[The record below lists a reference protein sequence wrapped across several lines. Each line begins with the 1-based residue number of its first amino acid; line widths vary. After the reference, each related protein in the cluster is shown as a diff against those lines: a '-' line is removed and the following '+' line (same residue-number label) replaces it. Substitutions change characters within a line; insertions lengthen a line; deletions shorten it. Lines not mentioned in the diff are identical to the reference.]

1 MGKIEKLS
9 DEQIQARLG
18 DIPGWKIVADKLHR
32 EFQFKNFAEAFG
44 FMTSLALHAEAKGH
58 HPEWFNVYNRVV
70 IDLNAHDVGGLSAF
84 DCEFTAAA
92 NALYGR

>member
-1 MGKIEKLS
+1 ML
-9 DEQIQARLG
+9 RTG
-18 DIPGWKIVADKLHR
+18 DGRFRDFPD
-32 EFQFKNFAEAFG
+32 
-44 FMTSLALHAEAKGH
+44 
-58 HPEWFNVYNRVV
+58 NRVV

>member
-1 MGKIEKLS
+1 MG
-9 DEQIQARLG
+9 DGQILCRRPAPKFPRRAPDRKMLRTG
-18 DIPGWKIVADKLHR
+18 DGRFRDFPD
-32 EFQFKNFAEAFG
+32 
-44 FMTSLALHAEAKGH
+44 
-58 HPEWFNVYNRVV
+58 NRVV